1 MKILLYSD
9 NHWSQYSSIVR
20 KRGKKYSL
28 RLENQIQSINWV
40 HYIAK
45 QLNCNAIFCLGDF
58 FDKSELNSEEITA
71 LREVNWLSRMPY
83 YFIVGNH
90 EMGSHN
96 HQFSSMKL
104 FNLLEKYTVID
115 IPKEIN
121 ICDDLVEIYVLPYI
135 TEDDRKSLKE
145 YIPPKTD
152 KKRII
157 LSHNDLK
164 GIQINGAFVSK
175 TGFDIEEIES
185 LCDLFINGHLH
196 NGYQVSK
203 KIINIGNL
211 TGQNF
216 SENADKYPHVIFVL
230 DTETLRVDVYENPC
244 ALNFYKLEIDENNLD
259 VIDNL
264 KTNSIVTIKCSDS
277 LYDIVKTKVLSNE
290 NILESRIIINRVQ
303 NAYSNITEDN
313 LISLDHLQEFRNY
326 ILETLGRNEIIE
338 AELSEVTSL

>member
-28 RLENQIQSINWV
+28 RLENQVQSINWA
-40 HYIAK
+40 HSLAK
-45 QLNCNAIFCLGDF
+45 QLQCSTIFCLGDF

-71 LREVNWLSRMPY
+71 LREIDWPSDIPY

-90 EMGSHN
+90 EMGNHN
-96 HQFSSMKL
+96 HQFSSMKV
-104 FNLLEKYTVID
+104 FNLLDKSIVID
-115 IPKEIN
+115 TPRRLD
-121 ICDDLVEIYVLPYI
+121 ICDLEIYVLPYI
-135 TEDDRKSLKE
+135 TEDDRKPLKN
-145 YIPPKTD
+145 YISEKTD

-185 LCDLFINGHLH
+185 SCDLFINGHLH

-203 KIINIGNL
+203 KVINIGNL

-216 SENADKYPHVIFVL
+216 SENANKYPHVIFVL
-230 DTETLRVDVYENPC
+230 DTETLRVDVYENPY

-259 VIDNL
+259 SIDNV
-264 KTNSIVTIKCSDS
+264 KNNSIVTIKCLDNI
-277 LYDIVKTKVLSNE
+277 YDNVKSRVLSNK

-303 NAYSNITEDN
+303 SEYSNITEDN

-326 ILETLGRNEIIE
+326 ILETLGQNEIIE
-338 AELSEVTSL
+338 EELSEVTSL